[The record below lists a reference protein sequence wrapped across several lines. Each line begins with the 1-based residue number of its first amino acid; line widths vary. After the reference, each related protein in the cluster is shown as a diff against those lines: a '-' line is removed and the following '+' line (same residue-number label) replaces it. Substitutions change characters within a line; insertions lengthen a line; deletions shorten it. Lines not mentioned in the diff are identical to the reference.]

1 MLLQIHENPD
11 ENFWVGMVKNGCDHF
26 YHGTLKLIVS
36 QEWIEGIF
44 LDFLHAG
51 WRWKRNFNISCVGM
65 IKK

>member
-11 ENFWVGMVKNGCDHF
+11 ESFWVGMVKNGCDHF

-51 WRWKRNFNISCVGM
+51 
-65 IKK
+65 